1 MDVLVER
8 FQRRKIVSD
17 KDSPMLFYLRQNPRS
32 SGTVDVAP
40 LAASIQ
46 KNCAMTKGDVKH
58 VIEAL
63 VEEIQGT
70 LVNGDKVKLDQF
82 GIFHMTFRCSG
93 VEKMEDCKVRNI
105 KRVHIRFTP
114 DKGLRLVNGT
124 TAETRSPANVSFALD
139 KKEDEDGSSSGSQ
152 GGGNSGGGGDLDE
165 NPLG

>member
-17 KDSPMLFYLRQNPRS
+17 KDSPMLFYLRQKPRS
-32 SGTVDVAP
+32 SGTVDVDT

-114 DKGLRLVNGT
+114 DKGLEPRRKPEVRPMYPLLWIKRRMKMVPLPVAREVVIP
-124 TAETRSPANVSFALD
+124 AEAVIWMKIRWGKL
-139 KKEDEDGSSSGSQ
+139 
-152 GGGNSGGGGDLDE
+152 
-165 NPLG
+165 